1 MMQFDLSGKVAL
13 ITGGA
18 AGIGKACARVL
29 AQAGATILIADL
41 NLEGARQTIA
51 ELGGGLAVRTNMGD
65 PADIL
70 ALRDQALAE
79 MGHVDIL
86 FNNAGIIAYQRGIGN
101 VSQQQWDSLMNVNLR
116 GPFLLSQ
123 ALIESMKAQR
133 YGRIINSSSLAARV
147 GGIDVGIHYASAKA
161 GLIGLTKT
169 LAKEGGP
176 FGITVNA
183 IAPGFI
189 ATDPVLKQV
198 GDREEAYTSTI
209 PLRRLGQP
217 EDVANAVLFLSS
229 HLADYITGIVL
240 DINGGLYMG

>member
-1 MMQFDLSGKVAL
+1 
-13 ITGGA
+13 
-18 AGIGKACARVL
+18 
-29 AQAGATILIADL
+29 
-41 NLEGARQTIA
+41 
-51 ELGGGLAVRTNMGD
+51 
-65 PADIL
+65 
-70 ALRDQALAE
+70 
-79 MGHVDIL
+79 
-86 FNNAGIIAYQRGIGN
+86 
-101 VSQQQWDSLMNVNLR
+101 MNVNLR
-116 GPFLLSQ
+116 GPFLLCQ
-123 ALIESMKAQR
+123 ALIESMKAQG

-198 GDREEAYTSTI
+198 GDRTETYTSTI

-217 EDVANAVLFLSS
+217 EDVANAVLFLAS
-229 HLADYITGIVL
+229 HLSSYITGTVL